1 MDSASGSEAEP
12 TAAAFTRARPNVL
25 RGILLMCAGVSA
37 FPFMNAA
44 VKLLAQNYPVTE
56 IVWARFTGHLI
67 IMLLIFLPRYRW
79 GLLRTRRPLV
89 QIGRSILM
97 LVSNMV
103 FVMAIGR
110 VPLATASAIGFTSPL
125 VVTALS
131 VPLLHETVGWRRWSA
146 VIVGFGGALM
156 VIRPGSGFHDPAV
169 LLLVVSAVAYALYQI
184 ATRWISQH
192 DDAATGIIFAALLG
206 SLAMSVLLPFDFIL
220 PRSLLDL
227 ALFCCLG
234 LLGGT
239 GHYLIIRAFQLGQAA
254 VIAPLGYVELVGTVI
269 LGYLIFDNL
278 PDLWTWLGA
287 GVIIA
292 SGIYIALRE
301 RLQTAR
307 RAKPSRHNIVRM
319 LAVFAAIACHQR
331 GWQRHRHHSRRQMG
345 RRKRR
350 CRRYDRSAD
359 CRSCCL
365 GHRDDWHRR
374 VAQQTSERRT
384 KHQAGPNAALMGARH
399 HHLAIVPVDA
409 GDRVAPIR
417 PITDDR
423 GRRYARRQPGNR
435 RLLRFDGLRPPGVR
449 HQVLRIVANRRR
461 VHLPIAHHE
470 RDKA

>member
-1 MDSASGSEAEP
+1 
-12 TAAAFTRARPNVL
+12 
-25 RGILLMCAGVSA
+25 MCAGVSA

-301 RLQTAR
+301 RR
-307 RAKPSRHNIVRM
+307 
-319 LAVFAAIACHQR
+319 
-331 GWQRHRHHSRRQMG
+331 RRQ
-345 RRKRR
+345 
-350 CRRYDRSAD
+350 
-359 CRSCCL
+359 
-365 GHRDDWHRR
+365 
-374 VAQQTSERRT
+374 
-384 KHQAGPNAALMGARH
+384 AA
-399 HHLAIVPVDA
+399 
-409 GDRVAPIR
+409 
-417 PITDDR
+417 
-423 GRRYARRQPGNR
+423 
-435 RLLRFDGLRPPGVR
+435 
-449 HQVLRIVANRRR
+449 
-461 VHLPIAHHE
+461 
-470 RDKA
+470 